1 MVYPDC
7 VNDEFLEKFEVYKK
21 KKLKRLRSKA
31 SSYRSVTRQGTIVIA
46 DFNRMKRN
54 ENQDEVLNDCLEEWK
69 FFCGGIH
76 YGIVVDAF
84 FYMKKGWKHLM
95 LKIYYGNKVIKLVSI
110 NLRATTKMKTELIH
124 VLGDDFDASD
134 VIGYFVEFEI
144 KQRLSE
150 NDIVYNDIVDLRFI
164 DEAEEAFI
172 IHSFVEIHEKDKE
185 RLLKKQEQANKNDNE
200 FTLDANIANN

>member
-1 MVYPDC
+1 MAYPEC
-7 VNDEFLEKFEVYKK
+7 INDEFLKKYEIYKK
-21 KKLKRLRSKA
+21 EKLRRLRKSP
-31 SSYRSVTRQGTIVIA
+31 SSYRSVTRQATIVLA
-46 DFNRMKRN
+46 DFKRMETN
-54 ENQDEVLNDCLEEWK
+54 ANQDEVLKDCLEEWK
-69 FFCGGIH
+69 FFCGGFH
-76 YGIVVDAF
+76 YGMVVDAF

-95 LKIYYGNKVIKLVSI
+95 LKLYYGERVIKIVSI
-110 NLRATTKMKTELIH
+110 NLRATTKMKFELIR
-124 VLGDDFDASD
+124 VLGNDFVASD

-150 NDIVYNDIVDLRFI
+150 NNIVYNDIVDLRFI

-185 RLLKKQEQANKNDNE
+185 RLLKRQEQANKNDND

>member
-1 MVYPDC
+1 MAYTDY
-7 VNDEFLEKFEVYKK
+7 VNEDFLEKFEVYKK
-21 KKLKRLRSKA
+21 KKFKRLRSKS
-31 SSYRSVTRQGTIVIA
+31 SSYRSVTRQATIVIA
-46 DFNRMKRN
+46 DFNRMQRN

-76 YGIVVDAF
+76 YGVVVDAF

-110 NLRATTKMKTELIH
+110 NLRATTKMKTELIR
-124 VLGDDFDASD
+124 VLGDNFDATD

-150 NDIVYNDIVDLRFI
+150 NDIVYNDMVDLRFV
-164 DEAEEAFI
+164 DNEEEAFI
-172 IHSFVEIHEKDKE
+172 IHGFVENHEHDKE
-185 RLLKKQEQANKNDNE
+185 RLLKKQEQGNDKTN
-200 FTLDANIANN
+200 

>member
-7 VNDEFLEKFEVYKK
+7 INEEFLEKFQIYKK
-21 KKLKRLRSKA
+21 KKLKELRKSL
-31 SSYRSVTRQGTIVIA
+31 SSYRSVTRQATIVIA

-76 YGIVVDAF
+76 YGIIVDAF

-110 NLRATTKMKTELIH
+110 NLRATTKMKTELIR

-150 NDIVYNDIVDLRFI
+150 NDIVYNDMIDLRFVD
-164 DEAEEAFI
+164 DEEEAFI
-172 IHSFVEIHEKDKE
+172 IHGFVENHEKDKE
-185 RLLKKQEQANKNDNE
+185 RLLKRQEQTNDK
-200 FTLDANIANN
+200 TD

>member
-1 MVYPDC
+1 MAYPEC
-7 VNDEFLEKFEVYKK
+7 INDEFLKKFQIYKK
-21 KKLKRLRSKA
+21 NKFKQLRRSS
-31 SSYRSVTRQGTIVIA
+31 SSYRSVTRQAMVVLA
-46 DFNRMKRN
+46 DFKRMESN
-54 ENQDEVLNDCLEEWK
+54 ANQDEVLNNCIEEWK

-84 FYMKKGWKHLM
+84 FYTKKGWKHLM
-95 LKIYYGNKVIKLVSI
+95 LKLYYGQKVIKLVTI
-110 NLRATTKMKTELIH
+110 NLRATTKMRSELIR

-134 VIGYFVEFEI
+134 IIGYFVEFEI

>member
-46 DFNRMKRN
+46 DFKRMESN
-54 ENQDEVLNDCLEEWK
+54 ANQDEVLNNCLEEWK

-84 FYMKKGWKHLM
+84 FYMKKSWKHLM

-110 NLRATTKMKTELIH
+110 NLRATTKMKTELIR

-150 NDIVYNDIVDLRFI
+150 NDFVYNEMVDLRFV
-164 DEAEEAFI
+164 DDDEEAFI
-172 IHSFVEIHEKDKE
+172 IHGFVENHEHYKE
-185 RLLKKQEQANKNDNE
+185 RLLKKQEQGNDKTN
-200 FTLDANIANN
+200 